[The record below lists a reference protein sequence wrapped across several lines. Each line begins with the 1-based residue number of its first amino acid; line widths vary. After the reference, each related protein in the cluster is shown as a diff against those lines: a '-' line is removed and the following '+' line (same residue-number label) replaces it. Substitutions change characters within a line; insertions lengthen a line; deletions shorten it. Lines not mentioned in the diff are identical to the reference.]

1 MLKYTLLLLLVLS
14 TYIYAEENSEGNI
27 SNELNFF
34 TKEGDL
40 DLSEYMSQ
48 AYGFLPVPIIITEP
62 AVGYGGGMALIY
74 LHDTLVGKQS
84 STGHRIP
91 PSISG
96 ALIAAT
102 ENGTKASGAFHIGY
116 WLEDTL
122 RTATYIGK
130 PDIFI
135 DMYGDNF
142 AFNMHF
148 DGLFFYQSIKKRI
161 MESHI
166 FLGAA
171 YMYVKTD
178 VTFDFNKLEK
188 DFSGES
194 NVASLSLLAEYDSR
208 DNQLSP
214 NKGQF
219 ISLKAQFYDENL
231 GGDYNFINYKSTN
244 LFYNELNSKINLDF
258 NIVADWVEGDKS
270 EIPSYLY
277 PFISMRGIPMMRYQG
292 EKVITLQSQFS
303 YDITS
308 RWKGLVFGGIG
319 RTFGKQIAAPE
330 HSFSEAANRV
340 AGGIGFRYL
349 LAEKFGLR
357 VGIDLAKSE
366 ESETF
371 YIQVGTAWKGF

>member
-1 MLKYTLLLLLVLS
+1 MLLLVLFLS
-14 TYIYAEENSEGNI
+14 TTIDAVEKNEENITKEI
-27 SNELNFF
+27 NFF
-34 TKEGDL
+34 TKKGDL
-40 DLSEYMSQ
+40 DLSEYMSL

-62 AVGYGGGMALIY
+62 SVGYGGGVALIY
-74 LHDTLVGKQS
+74 LHDTLTGKKS
-84 STGHRIP
+84 STGRRIP

-96 ALIAAT
+96 AIVAGT
-102 ENGTKASGAFHIGY
+102 ENGTKVYGAFHIGY

-122 RTATYIGK
+122 RTATYVGK
-130 PDIFI
+130 PNVFI

-142 AFNMHF
+142 SFNMNF
-148 DGLFFYQSIKKRI
+148 DGLLFYQSVKKRV
-161 MESHI
+161 MDSNV

-171 YMYVKTD
+171 YMYVPTD
-178 VTFDFNKLEK
+178 VTFDFDEFEE

-194 NVASLSLLAEYDSR
+194 NIASLSLLAEYDSR

-219 ISLKAQFYDENL
+219 ISLKAQFYDEKF

-244 LFYNELNSKINLDF
+244 LFYNKINSKINLDF
-258 NIVADWVEGDKS
+258 NLVADIVEGDKS

-303 YDITS
+303 YEITP

-330 HSFSEAANRV
+330 HTFSEAPNRV
-340 AGGIGFRYL
+340 AGGVGFRYL
-349 LAEKFGLR
+349 IAEKFGLR
-357 VGIDLAKSE
+357 VGIDLAKSQ
-366 ESETF
+366 ESEAF